1 MSADRRRP
9 SLWPRRPTR
18 ARCPCSAPMAVAFTA
33 TRALTACA
41 PCVTRSICRGRTPE
55 SPPWL
60 LSVRTAESAAVSCQC
75 VEPGAF
81 NSFFLHFY
89 FLSVSLSFLLSSPRW
104 QQWALGGGCS
114 HPETG
119 GHPQQRRGR
128 LLCRGLRR
136 PQVSAWPVLLSSF
149 FPHFFNLFVGHGSA
163 VEDNH
168 SHLACWLQ

>member
-1 MSADRRRP
+1 
-9 SLWPRRPTR
+9 
-18 ARCPCSAPMAVAFTA
+18 MAVAFTA

-41 PCVTRSICRGRTPE
+41 PCVTRSICRGRTTPE

-60 LSVRTAESAAVSCQC
+60 LSVRTAKSTVNCQC

-89 FLSVSLSFLLSSPRW
+89 CLSFCLSLL
-104 QQWALGGGCS
+104 
-114 HPETG
+114 
-119 GHPQQRRGR
+119 
-128 LLCRGLRR
+128 
-136 PQVSAWPVLLSSF
+136 PQVAAVGPRRRLQPFRDWRPPSATLRPPPLPRSPTPSGERMARFVVF
-149 FPHFFNLFVGHGSA
+149 FFSPIFFNLFVGHGSA